1 MTTAVSEPRCAPL
14 SVQPRVETSWL
25 ALPLS
30 ARGIVDEL
38 SKYTDDNARVIL
50 RLDEGADA
58 DAVGKEI
65 ARLLCAHPGELALV
79 KRDTKKLLD
88 RGFLAVD
95 GSAIRLSRIAH
106 ETGRSVVE
114 RPRAMT
120 PAERQWLCRARE
132 KAAREQA
139 LAAPQNVTNVTA
151 ERDDFR
157 DGRHDASVTT
167 PLSLKNDLDLKSSK
181 ERETVTAGVTV
192 ERDGISKKINDARR
206 ARAKELGL
214 AEERIDV
221 IWLGF
226 FVRHEK
232 GKNTARQLDELW
244 AEWVC
249 RRLGWDAEERGG
261 PKKAVREAD
270 LDAPWIVEAMGGES

>member
-1 MTTAVSEPRCAPL
+1 MTMEAALACPVRPQVDTG
-14 SVQPRVETSWL
+14 WL

-30 ARGIVDEL
+30 ARGIIDEL
-38 SKYTDDNARVIL
+38 GKYTDDNARVVL
-50 RLDEGADA
+50 QLDAGADA

-65 ARLLCAHPGELALV
+65 ARLLCAHPGELARV
-79 KRDTKKLLD
+79 RRDTKKLLD
-88 RGFLAVD
+88 RGDIAVD

-106 ETGRSVVE
+106 ETARSVVE

-120 PAERQWLCRARE
+120 AGERQQLCRDRK
-132 KAAREQA
+132 KAELEAA
-139 LAAPQNVTNVTA
+139 LASSRKVTA
-151 ERDDFR
+151 EGDEFR
-157 DGRHDASVTT
+157 DVRHDASVT
-167 PLSLKNDLDLKSSK
+167 PSLSFKNDLNLKSLK
-181 ERETVTAGVTV
+181 ERETVTAIVTA
-192 ERDGISKKINDARR
+192 ERDGISKNINDERR

-232 GKNTARQLDELW
+232 GGKTARQLDELW

-249 RRLGWDAEERGG
+249 RRLAWDAKQRGG

-270 LDAPWIVEAMGGES
+270 LDAPWIVDAMGGES